1 MGRYITTTGTALP
14 VLREVSTTYNAVVGD
29 RILCN
34 STSGAFNITLPLNTT
49 LVVGDVIQI
58 IDATGTFATNNV
70 TVQRNG
76 ALIQGTT
83 ETLVC
88 DVANSVITLL
98 FTGNTYG
105 WVVTSS

>member
-14 VLREVSTTYNAVVGD
+14 VLRTVTSAYNAVVGD

-34 STSGAFNITLPLNTT
+34 STSGPFTITLPLSTT
-49 LVVGDVIQI
+49 LIQGDVIQV
-58 IDATGTFATNNV
+58 IDVTGTFATNNV
-70 TVQRNG
+70 TIARNG

-98 FTGNTYG
+98 YTDVTYG
-105 WVVTSS
+105 WIVTSS